1 RSLLLR
7 PLPPLPTLL
16 PYTTLFRSSAL
27 SNRPHDVN
35 GDAPRDPAS
44 GSMRTRDTPK
54 AEIVAIPTIPA
65 LGTERR
71 RWDLNPRTGCPVT
84 ALAGPRTRPDYATSP
99 SPDPRLPGRLR
110 RANSPATWD
119 RPRPPT
125 PQQPPAAAWRRTD
138 TSPMMNGAPRS
149 GGTTSRRAVRRMRLS
164 LLAESELP
172 LRILSDLAPRFEQEF
187 AEKFDDGEWSIRVG
201 KDSLPLDA
209 DGRVPIHSEAA
220 DLRRRWKSDLVIYVT
235 DLPRFVDG
243 QPLVADLSG
252 QHGVALVSAPSHGLA
267 LRRRLHETIARAG
280 TALVEGSSEPFD
292 VPNRRREVFQPTP
305 RARATDD
312 GNELFEITGV
322 RAYARLLIGIV
333 RANRPWRLAPAL
345 SSASAAAAATGAFG
359 IFYSSIWTMAAAS
372 RSAEHTSEL
381 QSRENLVCRLLLA
394 KKTALS

>member
-1 RSLLLR
+1 
-7 PLPPLPTLL
+7 
-16 PYTTLFRSSAL
+16 
-27 SNRPHDVN
+27 
-35 GDAPRDPAS
+35 
-44 GSMRTRDTPK
+44 
-54 AEIVAIPTIPA
+54 
-65 LGTERR
+65 
-71 RWDLNPRTGCPVT
+71 
-84 ALAGPRTRPDYATSP
+84 
-99 SPDPRLPGRLR
+99 
-110 RANSPATWD
+110 
-119 RPRPPT
+119 
-125 PQQPPAAAWRRTD
+125 
-138 TSPMMNGAPRS
+138 
-149 GGTTSRRAVRRMRLS
+149 MRLS

-220 DLRRRWKSDLVIYVT
+220 DLRRRWESDLVIYVT

-267 LRRRLHETIARAG
+267 LRRRLHETIARAV

-359 IFYSSIWTMAAAS
+359 IFYSSIWTMAAAAS
-372 RSAEHTSEL
+372 PARML
-381 QSRENLVCRLLLA
+381 LVMLLA
-394 KKTALS
+394 IAVMSAWLIGYNGLWERGRPRRESVLRNTGTLATVAAAVTIMYALLYVAILIGAVAVIDPQYMSQQLQGESASVGNYLSLAWMASSMGMVAGALGSSWDENTDIREAIFGRRGYQRRAQTSGWEVSDRIQDD